1 MSKYSRQH
9 YEDVATILRAH
20 RPVVYDGAWEE
31 LVDDFIEM
39 FEVDNDL
46 FDAGRFRQWIF
57 GSKVRGMVGDAR
69 KDAEYILSK
78 EGRA

>member
-46 FDAGRFRQWIF
+46 FDAGRFRQWVF
-57 GSKVRGMVGDAR
+57 GTVRGMVGDAR
-69 KDAEYILSK
+69 KNAEYILSK
-78 EGRA
+78 EGRDA